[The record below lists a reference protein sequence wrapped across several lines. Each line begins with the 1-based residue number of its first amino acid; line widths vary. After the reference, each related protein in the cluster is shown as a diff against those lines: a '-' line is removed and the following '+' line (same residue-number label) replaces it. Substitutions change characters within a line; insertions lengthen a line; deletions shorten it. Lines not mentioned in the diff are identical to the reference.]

1 MDNQN
6 NLNVNNDQSSV
17 NVSNQQT
24 TNIPQ
29 SNLVNVNEV
38 TPNQNTNTTN
48 NNNNSNNNDNGGTF
62 KTLFA
67 FVFLIGM
74 IVMVLFLPKIS
85 EYFESKQSDSGNNN
99 NGNSGSNGEKNTIS
113 KGTLLCNKI
122 KTDKNDDYTYEIKI
136 VFDNKKIKTAKYTTK
151 IESYDNPA
159 MIERKTK
166 CDNASNIAA
175 SLTGVTKECRLND
188 TVYVTIENYK
198 FKELNTNELT
208 SYVEAGG
215 TNPEYKYGQDVYEVQ
230 KDLIKKEYDCEVLST
245 IPEEE

>member
-6 NLNVNNDQSSV
+6 NLNVNNNQNSV
-17 NVSNQQT
+17 NTSNQQT
-24 TNIPQ
+24 TSMPQ

-38 TPNQNTNTTN
+38 TPNQNTNTAN
-48 NNNNSNNNDNGGTF
+48 NNNNSNNNDGGGAF

-99 NGNSGSNGEKNTIS
+99 GNNGEKNTIS

-136 VFDNKKIKTAKYTTK
+136 VFDNKKIETAKYTTK